1 MYWTKRLLAHA
12 GILRVVDVKYNDGKI
27 WQGEIVDED
36 SEHFCIK
43 AFQMWGLYGRRLC
56 NWVPK
61 SDPGIGNVRW
71 NDRAKLTLTAAL
83 LLIAAAPYVA
93 VYQIASVSD
102 SIADIDSFTG
112 LPVAD
117 HIYYPDLLPDGHY
130 TVVKATS
137 SGATII
143 VRHQPGP
150 DRNFV
155 YYVNTCVGDNVP
167 NHPTAGRCFQVFR
180 SHVVS

>member
-143 VRHQPGP
+143 VRRDPTCCC
-150 DRNFV
+150 DALINKNAIFV
-155 YYVNTCVGDNVP
+155 DPRSPIKRVDDVLPFICFK
-167 NHPTAGRCFQVFR
+167 HRC
-180 SHVVS
+180 